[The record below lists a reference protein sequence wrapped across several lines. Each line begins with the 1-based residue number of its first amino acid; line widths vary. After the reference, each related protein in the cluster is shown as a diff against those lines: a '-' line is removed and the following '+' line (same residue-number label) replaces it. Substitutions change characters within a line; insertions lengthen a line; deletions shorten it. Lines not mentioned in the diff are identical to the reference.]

1 MRLGKY
7 LELERSRRAPEHG
20 FVLIWLQQNGVVLAT
35 IGLMGWLV
43 YALGRGISA
52 AQRTQRT
59 EDVATDQARAE
70 RVRREVRAKIKD
82 VKANRIPPPLPRVDA
97 GEQPKRSTTK
107 LPPIDPFGGRQPHR
121 WWHRVRRWF
130 GGK

>member
-1 MRLGKY
+1 ML
-7 LELERSRRAPEHG
+7 EHG

-35 IGLMGWLV
+35 IALMGWLL
-43 YALGRGISA
+43 YALVRGIVA
-52 AQRTQRT
+52 AQRTQRR
-59 EDVATDQARAE
+59 EDTAADQARADK
-70 RVRREVRAKIKD
+70 VRREVRAKIKD
-82 VKANRIPPPLPRVDA
+82 VHTNRTPPPLPRLGTGGD
-97 GEQPKRSTTK
+97 QRPKRSLTK

>member
-1 MRLGKY
+1 M
-7 LELERSRRAPEHG
+7 PEHA

-35 IGLMGWLV
+35 IGLMGWLL
-43 YALGRGISA
+43 YALFRGIAA
-52 AQRTQRT
+52 AQRTPRS
-59 EDVATDQARAE
+59 EDMAADQARAE
-70 RVRREVRAKIKD
+70 KVRREVRAKIKD
-82 VKANRIPPPLPRVDA
+82 VHTNRTPPPLPRTGARDD
-97 GEQPKRSTTK
+97 ERPKRSTTK